1 MKIAIVG
8 YGKMGRLYDSLYP
21 ASWIVDTAPG
31 VEAHYPSV
39 EALIESGASPDLTI
53 VASPTEKHFLHAK
66 LLLKAG
72 FNILVEKPI
81 CMSSREAL
89 ILQNMAE
96 ERGLL
101 LFQSCLERYNPVVK
115 FLKKHL
121 ELDSITRIESI
132 RRGVR
137 PGQYLQ
143 NNPRYDLGI
152 HDVDLWFHLTDQSIP
167 WQVQAEYG
175 SEQKRE
181 IRIFLQNGGSIVAD
195 LLNKKLFTD
204 QASFDFTRSSSNN
217 PILEMLNDLLF
228 SGATLNEEW
237 HREISLLEDG
247 TSGIIDLLPEGEEPL
262 MTLQAVV

>member
-1 MKIAIVG
+1 MKIAIIG

-21 ASWIVDTAPG
+21 ASWIVDTAPE
-31 VEAHYPSV
+31 VDAHFSTV
-39 EALIESGASPDLTI
+39 DALIESGASPDLAI
-53 VASPTEKHFLHAK
+53 IASPSERHFLHAK
-66 LLLKAG
+66 MLLKAD
-72 FNILVEKPI
+72 IDLLVEKPI
-81 CMSSREAL
+81 CMSAREAL
-89 ILQNMAE
+89 ALQKSAE

-121 ELDSITRIESI
+121 ELDAISHIESI

-137 PGQYLQ
+137 PEQYLL

-167 WQVQAEYG
+167 WCVHAEYG

-181 IRIFLQNGGSIVAD
+181 IRIFLREGGSIVAD

-204 QASFDFTRSSSNN
+204 EASFDFTRSSSNN

-228 SGATLNEEW
+228 AGATMNEEW

-247 TSGIIDLLPEGEEPL
+247 TSGIIELLPEAHKPR